1 MEFEQ
6 EVKKRKSG
14 IREGGRRL
22 REKKREK
29 EEIKRR
35 ENRKTRGKR
44 AQIVNLL
51 QGLPEHDS

>member
-1 MEFEQ
+1 M
-6 EVKKRKSG
+6 KKRKSG

-35 ENRKTRGKR
+35 ENRKQEGK
-44 AQIVNLL
+44 
-51 QGLPEHDS
+51 GLR